1 MVSLLGRAFGAAS
14 RFLAARPSAA
24 AVPRGLSPAARALAL
39 PPTTR
44 ASPSPFPHRA
54 PLRARRPASSTSAAA
69 AARRAP
75 SADDPA
81 SAPPPPVVDA
91 TSDDPGALF
100 ADLRPPAVHPEV
112 TSALARLGFA
122 RCTGLQSRAIP
133 VVGAGGDAVVAAET
147 GSGKTLAYLVPVFSN
162 LLSHGARNGA
172 TNTLG
177 AVILAPNATLVE
189 QVARV
194 ARSLVDDEGVPLLS
208 VAALTPNDAGMP
220 NAQNLPDV
228 VVATPARAV
237 EDVCRFSEGG
247 WRRGN
252 FSPTVPG
259 VRHVVFDEADMLLG
273 GGYLKPVRALFDV
286 LYREE
291 KLAAMGLVTVNE
303 DPGDEGN
310 PSDRETIEPESEG
323 WTGDADRA
331 PATDTRAWRDEH
343 DRDLRRKE
351 SKSIPKNISTSG
363 PALGGKG
370 RVGVGAGRE
379 FRRQYV
385 FAAATVMSSGKKTP
399 GAMIR
404 YGFPD
409 ATWVEGRRL
418 HRSVASVRQT
428 WIAVDD
434 RTRADELGR
443 ALGIDV
449 DELCDDDF
457 EEEENDGRDEGSGS
471 GSGSGASTSAS
482 PRRRVEKTM
491 VFVNSG
497 DACEAVAAELAR
509 LGIRAA
515 SFHSS
520 VDAADRQRRLELF
533 AAGGGGVEEGGGDV
547 SDHESGGDGSLAGA
561 FVDVLVCTDSAARG
575 VDVPGVAHVVQA
587 EFAGNAAEYLHRIG
601 RTARCG
607 ASGRVTNLFSAVN
620 AELVKA
626 VRKAEDAGRPVEEAF
641 SRKRS
646 FRKKFKKYGESRTA
660 PQNRRG

>member
-1 MVSLLGRAFGAAS
+1 M
-14 RFLAARPSAA
+14 
-24 AVPRGLSPAARALAL
+24 
-39 PPTTR
+39 
-44 ASPSPFPHRA
+44 
-54 PLRARRPASSTSAAA
+54 
-69 AARRAP
+69 
-75 SADDPA
+75 
-81 SAPPPPVVDA
+81 
-91 TSDDPGALF
+91 
-100 ADLRPPAVHPEV
+100 
-112 TSALARLGFA
+112 
-122 RCTGLQSRAIP
+122 
-133 VVGAGGDAVVAAET
+133 
-147 GSGKTLAYLVPVFSN
+147 
-162 LLSHGARNGA
+162 
-172 TNTLG
+172 
-177 AVILAPNATLVE
+177 
-189 QVARV
+189 
-194 ARSLVDDEGVPLLS
+194 LS

-252 FSPTVPG
+252 FAPTVPG

-385 FAAATVMSSGKKTP
+385 FAAATGMSSGKKTP

-471 GSGSGASTSAS
+471 GSGSGSGASTSAS

-515 SFHSS
+515 SFPPPWTPPTASVGSS
-520 VDAADRQRRLELF
+520 CSPRAAATFPIMSRAATDEARSRGRSLTCWCARTARR
-533 AAGGGGVEEGGGDV
+533 AA
-547 SDHESGGDGSLAGA
+547 ST
-561 FVDVLVCTDSAARG
+561 C
-575 VDVPGVAHVVQA
+575 PGWRTSCRRSSPGTRRSTPQ
-587 EFAGNAAEYLHRIG
+587 RIG